1 MMGNYACAM
10 AITMQKCSRAAVYR
24 FSGLSNSSGEMF
36 SKLLWLPF
44 PSNSDRVLPFFFFFF
59 SLKLI
64 YLARK
69 MLPLVQEEPLLQA
82 KKDGR
87 RQKGA
92 PVHLPKFGSEPLAV
106 QQSGFM
112 KHRRPV
118 KAYYLI
124 IILLSLPMT
133 SSPHITGDERRR
145 KIPEPAAQPPPPHG
159 ISLFSISFFNYRP
172 MNFSSRVFF
181 VSCNSGIKQQVF
193 VLLFDL

>member
-1 MMGNYACAM
+1 MLPSSCV
-10 AITMQKCSRAAVYR
+10 SFFRAKQFFWRDVFKATVAP
-24 FSGLSNSSGEMF
+24 FSFQLRQSASF
-36 SKLLWLPF
+36 FLL
-44 PSNSDRVLPFFFFFF
+44 FF

-64 YLARK
+64 CLARK
-69 MLPLVQEEPLLQA
+69 TLRLVQEEPLLQA

-124 IILLSLPMT
+124 ILLLSLPMT

-145 KIPEPAAQPPPPHG
+145 KIPEQQQPAAQPPPPHG
-159 ISLFSISFFNYRP
+159 ISLFSIS
-172 MNFSSRVFF
+172 
-181 VSCNSGIKQQVF
+181 
-193 VLLFDL
+193 LLIIAL

>member
-1 MMGNYACAM
+1 M
-10 AITMQKCSRAAVYR
+10 AITMQKCSRAAAYR

-59 SLKLI
+59 FSQVDGFSEKNVA
-64 YLARK
+64 ARARGAASPSK
-69 MLPLVQEEPLLQA
+69 IRT
-82 KKDGR
+82 DGR
-87 RQKGA
+87 RRKGA

-145 KIPEPAAQPPPPHG
+145 KIPEPAAQPPPPPRG
-159 ISLFSISFFNYRP
+159 ISLFSISFL
-172 MNFSSRVFF
+172 
-181 VSCNSGIKQQVF
+181 IIA
-193 VLLFDL
+193 L